1 MKALFKNYATTIW
14 LIILGWFFLLMLN
27 ITLKYIPYKT
37 DVAFLQIKQ
46 SEVSQIPNYLF
57 FFYLHVYTS
66 LFALFAG
73 FTQFSN
79 SILKKNKNIHRQIGK
94 MYVIVVLFFAAPSGF
109 FIGLYAN
116 GGSTSIIAFTTLAL
130 LWFVFTFKAFIAI
143 KKGDVISHKKLM
155 YRSYALAFS
164 AVTLR
169 LWKVILVFLFQ
180 PSPMDVYQIIAWLG
194 WIPNLLFVEYLI
206 FKKFKL

>member
-1 MKALFKNYATTIW
+1 MNPLLKNQKNTLWI
-14 LIILGWFFLLMLN
+14 IILGWFFLLMFN

-46 SEVSQIPNYLF
+46 TEVSKIPNYLF

-66 LFALFAG
+66 LFALAAG
-73 FTQFSN
+73 FTQFSS
-79 SILKKNKNIHRQIGK
+79 SILKNNKDIHRWIGK
-94 MYVIVVLFFAAPSGF
+94 MYVIVVLFFAAPSGL

-116 GGSTSIIAFTTLAL
+116 GGITSVIAFTTLAV
-130 LWFVFTFKAFIAI
+130 LWFVFTLLAYIEI
-143 KKGDVISHKKLM
+143 KKGNVLSHKKFM

-206 FKKFKL
+206 LKKFKT

>member
-1 MKALFKNYATTIW
+1 MKSIFRNYATIFW
-14 LIILGWFFLLMLN
+14 LVILGWFFLLMLN

-37 DVAFLQIKQ
+37 NVAFLMIKQ
-46 SEVSQIPNYLF
+46 SEVSKIPNYLF

-66 LFALFAG
+66 LFALAAG

-79 SILKKNKNIHRQIGK
+79 SILRKHKNIHRQIGK
-94 MYVIVVLFFAAPSGF
+94 MYVSVVLFFAAPSGF

-116 GGSTSIIAFTTLAL
+116 GGKASIIAFTILAV
-130 LWFVFTFKAFIAI
+130 LWFAFTLRAFTAI
-143 KKGDVISHKKLM
+143 KKGNVLSHKKFM

-206 FKKFKL
+206 FKKFKP

>member
-1 MKALFKNYATTIW
+1 MNSLFKNYRNALW

-27 ITLKYIPYKT
+27 ITLKYIPFKT

-46 SEVSQIPNYLF
+46 TEVSKTPNYLF

-66 LFALFAG
+66 LFTLFAG
-73 FTQFSN
+73 FTQFSS
-79 SILKKNKNIHRQIGK
+79 SILKKNTNIHRWIGK
-94 MYVIVVLFFAAPSGF
+94 VYVIVVLFFAAPSGF

-116 GGSTSIIAFTTLAL
+116 GGFTSILAFTTLAV
-130 LWFVFTFKAFIAI
+130 LWFACTLKAFTAI
-143 KKGDVISHKKLM
+143 KKGDVRTHKKFM

-194 WIPNLLFVEYLI
+194 WIPNVLFVEYLI